1 MINLCDDHYLTVIND
16 DHRALYNT
24 STRPHNDSLPLAMQ
38 GQAPH
43 KTLNALDLMRTLESE
58 TTTESNSTQQL
69 EPVFEDDNHA
79 NTLIVPDPL
88 ERAASPS
95 RHKQSRDATT
105 PTKKK
110 TRGRAQSTSMLN
122 PGAGSGNFKNHHSI
136 TSIGNGKQ
144 HSLHM
149 SGQSSHNSQHSSNSS
164 GGESKTVRTR
174 TVSVGSKPVSSSS
187 TASQRRPSSGHVSHR
202 DKRHS
207 TSSHNS

>member
-1 MINLCDDHYLTVIND
+1 
-16 DHRALYNT
+16 
-24 STRPHNDSLPLAMQ
+24 MQ

-58 TTTESNSTQQL
+58 TTSESNSTQQL
-69 EPVFEDDNHA
+69 EPVFEDVDN
-79 NTLIVPDPL
+79 NDTLTVPDSHD
-88 ERAASPS
+88 RGTSPS
-95 RHKQSRDATT
+95 RQKQSRDATT

-110 TRGRAQSTSMLN
+110 LRGRALSTSVLS
-122 PGAGSGNFKNHHSI
+122 PGTGSGNFKNHSI

-144 HSLHM
+144 HSLHT
-149 SGQSSHNSQHSSNSS
+149 SGHSSHNSPHSLNSS
-164 GGESKTVRTR
+164 GTGESKTVRTR

-187 TASQRRPSSGHVSHR
+187 TASQRRPNSGHASHR